1 VQKESSH
8 WVLTEADI
16 IFIIRQL
23 PRVDSSNKGDVI
35 SYDWRFKIMQQN
47 AEKSLPAWANPGAL
61 GFIAL
66 AVILFS
72 LAPILCRWVSPTS
85 FPLTAAWGAIAL
97 VALVIVTIIFFRNR
111 EIMLGTAFG
120 VLGVLLSGG
129 LAFKAVQLTMFASNL
144 VGLSPEMIAGGTVV
158 DSMVWIVIGVVLV
171 PIGYLAGYISSPFAI
186 LVWLAD
192 VGVWMLAAVGFGTVQ
207 PMVAVVGGYFIFILG
222 TWFLYM
228 GMATLVNGT
237 LNKPVMSV
245 GRPLLKIIE
254 MLVFRMLLSVS

>member
-61 GFIAL
+61 GFLAL
-66 AVILFS
+66 AVSLFS

-245 GRPLLKIIE
+245 GRPLFKGASPPPE
-254 MLVFRMLLSVS
+254 SQ